1 MKQLGQSF
9 LVNRDIAIA
18 EAEHAHGKVVLEIG
32 PGRGILT
39 EELVKNA
46 EKVIAV
52 EKDYLLFK
60 SLASTMPEK
69 NLKLIH
75 GDFFEV
81 APEDLELERVEIL
94 IANIPYYISSRV
106 IAWAWEHRMQAVL
119 CLQKEF
125 VKHMLAKEGTRG
137 YSRLSVM
144 CSLMLSITEIMPVD
158 RGNFRPIPMVD
169 SEVIYIKP
177 REARISERESELINL
192 LMQHKKKRVRN
203 AILDSH
209 RQLGVEKKRLLEIS
223 EEIGKKEERI
233 FKLGPQTIL
242 GLARELD
249 AMLSGR

>member
-18 EAEHAHGKVVLEIG
+18 EAEHAHGKIVLEIG

-39 EELVKNA
+39 EELVRNA
-46 EKVIAV
+46 KKVIAV
-52 EKDYLLFK
+52 EKDYLLFRA
-60 SLASTMPEK
+60 LASTMPEK

-75 GDFFEV
+75 GDFFEI
-81 APEDLELERVEIL
+81 APDDLELDKVEIL

-125 VKHMLAKEGTRG
+125 VKHMLAKEGTGG

-158 RGNFRPIPMVD
+158 RGNFSPIPKVD

-177 REARISERESELINL
+177 REVKVSSRESELINL

-209 RQLGVEKKRLLEIS
+209 RQLGIDKKRLFEIA
-223 EEIGKKEERI
+223 ERIGKKDVRI
-233 FKLGPQTIL
+233 FKLGPQAIL
-242 GLARELD
+242 ELARELD
-249 AMLSGR
+249 AMLSSS